1 MALIVKIDYVLLF
14 QITGAHLSTYE
25 ALYKQV
31 VYLNQHVIAL
41 LSVTAVMIFHL
52 NLLGELLY

>member
-1 MALIVKIDYVLLF
+1 LLF

-31 VYLNQHVIAL
+31 VYLNQYVIAL
-41 LSVTAVMIFHL
+41 LSVNSSDDYPSEFVMGALLSSQMIL
-52 NLLGELLY
+52 N